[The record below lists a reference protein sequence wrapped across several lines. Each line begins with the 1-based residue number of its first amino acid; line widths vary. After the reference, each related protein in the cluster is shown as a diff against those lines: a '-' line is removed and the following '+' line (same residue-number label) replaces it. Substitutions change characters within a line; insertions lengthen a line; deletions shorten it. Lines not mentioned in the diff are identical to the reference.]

1 MEKNNRCIV
10 CVLFLAGILCA
21 CGSGASSPPDQGA
34 SPTAA
39 ATAAGQTPSPV
50 VPSPTSESN
59 PEPQESPVSPA
70 EELSPNPTQAFT
82 GKIPLC
88 NDSLFVDDVTI
99 PDGTVLA
106 PEEKFVKTWKFKNF
120 GACQWTTSYAIGFA
134 YGDERNRNQAAH
146 FRRSG
151 RHGGHPGHY
160 DCAQN
165 RGMVRRMVAVEG
177 CVRRLFRGFRVR
189 LHSGIRRP
197 IKQHAHSGMVNGQTS
212 VPFCIPNGILNT
224 PWDLCNSDIERNSRF
239 AAKPRPRTA
248 PCPFGYIGENI
259 EALNCDS
266 TRRLELP

>member
-10 CVLFLAGILCA
+10 CALFLMGILSA

-134 YGDERNRNQAAH
+134 YGDAM
-146 FRRSG
+146 SG
-151 RHGGHPGHY
+151 TETKLPISVGPGATVDIPVTMIAPKTAGWYGGWW
-160 DCAQN
+160 
-165 RGMVRRMVAVEG
+165 
-177 CVRRLFRGFRVR
+177 RLKDA
-189 LHSGIRRP
+189 SGDYFGDFVYVSI
-197 IKQHAHSGMVNGQTS
+197 QVSGGQ
-212 VPFCIPNGILNT
+212 
-224 PWDLCNSDIERNSRF
+224 
-239 AAKPRPRTA
+239 
-248 PCPFGYIGENI
+248 
-259 EALNCDS
+259 
-266 TRRLELP
+266 